1 MKYSRGRRT
10 SPEEGAQV
18 RAFVEDV
25 VRATLDGLLE
35 LGYLQR
41 VEGGHGQ
48 ERRGPEGSAPL
59 TEPEWFAT
67 MDVLSDVMS
76 RL

>member
-1 MKYSRGRRT
+1 MRARGRVL

-18 RAFVEDV
+18 RRFVEDV
-25 VRATLDGLLE
+25 VVMTLDEMLA

-48 ERRGPEGSAPL
+48 ERIGPGGSPSL
-59 TEPEWFAT
+59 TDAEKYVTLEVVRSVVT
-67 MDVLSDVMS
+67 G
-76 RL
+76 